1 MARTR
6 SVKPEF
12 WDDEKLA
19 SISRDARL
27 TFIGMWNHSD
37 DYAVVKGNPLWLKN
51 KIFPYDEIKPSL
63 FIEWLKDLE
72 KIGCIIP
79 YEVNGEK
86 YYYIRTFKKHQTIN
100 RPSHVKNPQPPDTLI
115 NDSLST
121 HAQLTDET
129 ETETET
135 ETERPPADVIPYK
148 EIISYLN
155 SQTGKNFDYRSK
167 ETQARIK
174 ARWGVNGSR
183 RSLDDFKRVI
193 DNKCLQWLNDEK
205 MISFLRPETLFGTKF
220 ESYLN
225 EIVPASKKEAWEI

>member
-6 SVKPEF
+6 SIKPEF

-37 DYAVVKGNPLWLKN
+37 DYAVVKGNSLWLKN
-51 KIFPYDEIKPSL
+51 KIFPYDEIKPSV
-63 FIEWLKDLE
+63 FKDWLNELE

-79 YEVNGEK
+79 YEVNKEK
-86 YYYIRTFKKHQTIN
+86 YYYIRTFTKHQTIN
-100 RPSHVKNPQPPDTLI
+100 RPSQVKNPTPPSGLI
-115 NDSLST
+115 EDSLNT
-121 HAQLTDET
+121 HGVITAET

-135 ETERPPADVIPYK
+135 ETHPVCEIPYQ

-155 SQTGKNFDYRSK
+155 EKTGKNFDHRTK
-167 ETQARIK
+167 ETRLKIK
-174 ARWGVNGSR
+174 ARWGVNGNQR
-183 RSLDDFKRVI
+183 TLQDFKTVI
-193 DNKCLQWLNDEK
+193 DNKCSQWLSDDK

-225 EIVPASKKEAWEI
+225 EVVVQPKESSW